1 MENQNPSREPQQDD
15 ILEQIPENKEIQT
28 DPSVDSDTILI
39 HPKDLEFEKVMNEYK
54 QEAFPVEPEMPL
66 DFGDTPAEEPPM
78 PVKKETKK
86 KSKKK
91 EEKELKGFRG
101 FLVKIG
107 LGQFVATLI
116 WMGLILLIGVSLG
129 RTLWAATSD
138 VMAFGK
144 EEVTATVTIEKNEVG
159 DTAKISQ
166 KLRDAGLIRYPKLF
180 KMFVEL
186 TDKDSRISA
195 GTFELNSMLDYNAMV
210 NAMSGNSSAREEVEI
225 MFPEGYT
232 CFQMFELLE
241 EKGVC
246 TANEL
251 KEYAA
256 NGELKDYWFLEG
268 VQRGTPNCLEGY
280 LFPDTYEFYLK
291 DDPRRVIEKFLDDF
305 DYRFTD
311 LMKEEFVEMQGRYAK
326 MLANRGYDQEYIN
339 NNPLTLHKVVI
350 IASLIEKETSGV
362 SESYDISS
370 VIYNRLTNQRNYP
383 YLNIDAALVYALGG
397 KTELTEEDKLLDSP
411 YNTYKYTGLVP
422 GPISNPG
429 RDSIF
434 AALDPN
440 DTNYYFYA
448 LDPSTG
454 SHHFTSNYNDHL
466 AFLDRIG

>member
-15 ILEQIPENKEIQT
+15 ILEQIPENQEIQT

-66 DFGDTPAEEPPM
+66 DFGDTPAEEPSM

-144 EEVTATVTIEKNEVG
+144 DEVTATVTIEKSEVG

-186 TDKDSRISA
+186 TDKDSLISA

>member
-15 ILEQIPENKEIQT
+15 ILEQIPENQEIQT
-28 DPSVDSDTILI
+28 DPSVDTDTILI
-39 HPKDLEFEKVMNEYK
+39 HPKDLEFEKVMKEYK

-144 EEVTATVTIEKNEVG
+144 DEFTATVTIEKNEVG

-326 MLANRGYDQEYIN
+326 MLAKRGYDQEYIN

-370 VIYNRLTNQRNYP
+370 VIYNRLTNQRDYP

-397 KTELTEEDKLLDSP
+397 KTELTEEDKLLDNP

-454 SHHFTSNYNDHL
+454 SHHFTTNYNDHL